1 MSDILLNKVLIIS
14 DLILGKWL
22 QIKYVKLRVI
32 ISVKIYALLFKG
44 IIQRGKLV
52 LKTVI
57 YIPPLFV
64 SSQTKRAYYM
74 LKKRL
79 QIVCEDTNEGLRFS
93 KLRMPCHRTLYSSHL
108 TLWTGTY
115 YTNIQNFV
123 SSQNTSPA
131 HKFNTTYFTCS
142 EKFMCGA
149 RVKSSSDYTDEN
161 NLHGYSV
168 CTY

>member
-1 MSDILLNKVLIIS
+1 VSVYNVRFFRYTPVRPK
-14 DLILGKWL
+14 
-22 QIKYVKLRVI
+22 RVPFGVY
-32 ISVKIYALLFKG
+32 SVGYLFFIFTLLFKG